1 MSLFVYVSPFIRV
14 LVIPFLYQ
22 TLVQFFFYLLAVHVL
37 SDEHNLLHAVAVSV
51 VPVACQSWILLH
63 HLAKLFLRHCGIPLS
78 GIAHLNLLASL
89 LEYVAEVLLALE
101 VAETLAADDA
111 LRPFLCDN
119 VVELVHVQR
128 TAALVDEGADAV
140 FESFALFLVLQPVM
154 VMVVAMSF
162 LVVMLLVVMVM
173 MLLLVLIIVV
183 MVVVMLL
190 GRVFFLLFLAFDALN
205 PSCGCSNLLE
215 IEFVGVEQLV
225 KIDVAIVACDDV
237 GVRLKLAQY
246 SLYAG
251 KLFGSDLRSL
261 VEENLVAELHLLYD
275 EAGEVFLTDVLR

>member
-1 MSLFVYVSPFIRV
+1 M
-14 LVIPFLYQ
+14 LVGEAEVEVFLY
-22 TLVQFFFYLLAVHVL
+22 LLTVHVL

-101 VAETLAADDA
+101 VAETLTADDA

-140 FESFALFLVLQPVM
+140 FESFALFLVLQSVMM
-154 VMVVAMSF
+154 VMAMSF
-162 LVVMLLVVMVM
+162 LVVMLLVVIVVVMVM
-173 MLLLVLIIVV
+173 M
-183 MVVVMLL
+183 VVML
-190 GRVFFLLFLAFDALN
+190 FLLFLAFDALN
-205 PSCGCSNLLE
+205 PSC
-215 IEFVGVEQLV
+215 
-225 KIDVAIVACDDV
+225 
-237 GVRLKLAQY
+237 
-246 SLYAG
+246 
-251 KLFGSDLRSL
+251 
-261 VEENLVAELHLLYD
+261 
-275 EAGEVFLTDVLR
+275 